1 MKYTIKNLKCFAKEN
16 TMIFILFI
24 LCEFAAA
31 FILFLSFGTY
41 QNFKLVKN
49 NDIHKSDITIGFGNI
64 IEETTFEDEAY
75 CEGDGSVENID
86 VKKFLS
92 LLSDDTLNEI
102 DSVMYIASAYD
113 YTGNENF
120 GGEPLGI
127 CFRLEYS
134 QKEKRFVPFD
144 TAFNNSP
151 VLYGKGMSLKD
162 YNNGVK
168 NIVLPGYY
176 TEEFVGQEMLINE
189 ESYKII
195 GVDSIDDFA
204 VIPYENSP
212 NFLSDISNIFFMT
225 NNVISQ
231 KAYNDIETSLKEVF
245 GDYAFIPKVDTI
257 NTKLPFYNS
266 IMLISVILTCLAA
279 ITLSLLFRY
288 ILSTRSKTISI
299 FRVCGCTKVNVR
311 RIFISE
317 VMITSLVSFFIAVVA
332 YFGIAVNKLKSSL
345 VYIDIVYGLKNCV
358 ILSVVYFLCIYIV
371 LKAMIFFTLLKSPV
385 TQMKQGGN

>member
-1 MKYTIKNLKCFAKEN
+1 
-16 TMIFILFI
+16 
-24 LCEFAAA
+24 
-31 FILFLSFGTY
+31 
-41 QNFKLVKN
+41 
-49 NDIHKSDITIGFGNI
+49 
-64 IEETTFEDEAY
+64 
-75 CEGDGSVENID
+75 
-86 VKKFLS
+86 
-92 LLSDDTLNEI
+92 
-102 DSVMYIASAYD
+102 
-113 YTGNENF
+113 
-120 GGEPLGI
+120 
-127 CFRLEYS
+127 
-134 QKEKRFVPFD
+134 
-144 TAFNNSP
+144 
-151 VLYGKGMSLKD
+151 
-162 YNNGVK
+162 
-168 NIVLPGYY
+168 
-176 TEEFVGQEMLINE
+176 
-189 ESYKII
+189 
-195 GVDSIDDFA
+195 
-204 VIPYENSP
+204 
-212 NFLSDISNIFFMT
+212 MT